1 MDAQNKSAQQEHLVL
16 EATAEAGK
24 ILLQNGAELFRVEET
39 MARICRYYG
48 VAPVN
53 YYVLSNGIFISRDA
67 ADMPYAKVQHIP
79 VEGARLDKV
88 IAVNQL
94 SREIIEGKYAVEE
107 LLPKLEEIRNLPHKR
122 PLAQYAAS
130 GLAAACF
137 CYMFGGMF
145 GDVVAAFLA
154 GFLLHIFMLNISSRH
169 LSRIIG
175 TTCGGMVLTIAC
187 LICYHLGLCS
197 NLSFVIIG
205 STVPLVPGVAFT
217 NGIRDI
223 GDGNYLS
230 GAVRLLDAIL
240 RFFCIAIGVGL
251 VFSLYQSVVGG
262 VLL

>member
-1 MDAQNKSAQQEHLVL
+1 MEQEVKSREQLVL
-16 EATAEAGK
+16 EAAAEAGK

-39 MARICRYYG
+39 MARICTHYG
-48 VAPVN
+48 VENVD
-53 YYVLSNGIFISRDA
+53 YYVLSNGIFISSDA
-67 ADMPYAKVQHIP
+67 DARPYAKVQHIP
-79 VEGARLDKV
+79 VKGARLDKV
-88 IAVNQL
+88 IAVNQF
-94 SREIIEGKYAVEE
+94 SREITEGKYEVDE
-107 LLPKLEEIRNLPHKR
+107 LLPRLREIRALPHKR
-122 PLAQYAAS
+122 PIAQYFAS

-137 CYMFGGMF
+137 CYIAGGVF
-145 GDVVAAFLA
+145 GDVIAAFLA
-154 GFLLHIFMLNISSRH
+154 GFILHLFVLHISSKH

-175 TTCGGMVLTIAC
+175 TTCGGMVLTTVC

-197 NLSFVIIG
+197 NLSYVIVG
-205 STVPLVPGVAFT
+205 STIPLVPGVAFT